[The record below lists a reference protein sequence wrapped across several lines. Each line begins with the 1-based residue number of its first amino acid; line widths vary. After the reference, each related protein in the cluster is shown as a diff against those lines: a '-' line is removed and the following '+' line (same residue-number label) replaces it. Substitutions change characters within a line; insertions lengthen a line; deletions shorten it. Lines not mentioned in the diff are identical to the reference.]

1 MERIVIVGGGLAGA
15 MAARA
20 LREHGYVGSIVLVCG
35 EPHLPYDRPPL
46 SKAVL
51 TGAQSASTLEVD
63 YDGLGVD
70 LLVGHRATALRD
82 GVLETDGG
90 GAIDVE
96 RLVIAT
102 GSVPITLPGTPYGV
116 VTLRTIEDSLAL
128 RERTKPG
135 AHVVVVGAGFIGAE
149 VATAARAAGCEV
161 TVIEAQSTPL
171 ATTLGTQVGAMT
183 VPWYAESGI
192 DLKTET
198 AVAAVEPDAVHL
210 ADGTM
215 LAADVVVLGLG
226 ARPDTDW
233 LADSG
238 LDLSNRAVVT
248 NERLATAM
256 PGIYAVGDCA
266 AFPSRRY
273 GVTMRVEHW
282 DNALHAP
289 SVVAA
294 NLVGEDATWDP
305 VPYVWSEQ
313 FGRYLQYAGY
323 HANADEIVTRG
334 DATVCWL
341 QNSRLVAIFA
351 IDRPRDFTQGRK
363 LIEAGT
369 PVDAALLADPDV
381 PVRAAATS

>member
-1 MERIVIVGGGLAGA
+1 VERIVIVGGGLAGA
-15 MAARA
+15 MTARA
-20 LREHGYVGSIVLVCG
+20 LREHGYVGSMVLVCG

-51 TGAQSASTLEVD
+51 AGTQTSTTLEVD

-102 GSVPITLPGTPYGV
+102 GSVPITLPGTGEGV

-128 RERTKPG
+128 HERLKPG
-135 AHVVVVGAGFIGAE
+135 AHVVIVGAGWIGAE
-149 VATAARAAGCEV
+149 VATAARAAGCDV
-161 TVIEAQSTPL
+161 TVVEAQGTPL
-171 ATTLGTQVGAMT
+171 ATALGVEIGSMT
-183 VPWYAESGI
+183 APWYEQAGI
-192 DLKTET
+192 ELRTET
-198 AVAAVEPDAVHL
+198 AVAAVEADAVHL
-210 ADGTM
+210 ADGSM

-226 ARPDTDW
+226 ARPDTEW

-238 LDLSNRAVVT
+238 LEMCRRAIVT
-248 NERLATAM
+248 DERLATSL
-256 PGIYAVGDCA
+256 PGVYAVGDCA
-266 AFPSRRY
+266 AFPSRRF
-273 GVTMRVEHW
+273 GVRMRVEHW

-289 SVVAA
+289 SVAAA
-294 NLVGEDATWDP
+294 NLVGQDATWDP

-323 HANADEIVTRG
+323 HADADEVVRRG

-341 QNSRLVAIFA
+341 REGRLVAILA
-351 IDRPRDFTQGRK
+351 VDRPRDFTQGRK

-369 PVDAALLADPDV
+369 AVDVALLSDPDV
-381 PVRAAATS
+381 QVRASAVA